1 MKRPK
6 HSSPLSFVVIILFAT
21 TAFAQPK
28 PGYDPSST
36 HIFPAG
42 AKRGTQV
49 KVLVGAE
56 CIPPKTRFTLF
67 GKGVKAPGL
76 LTKRVVAKSEPS
88 PRRKPTII
96 PITIPREW
104 ASNITIDKNAPPG
117 VVYWRLS
124 CAQGGTELRPFVIG
138 ELPEF
143 IENESNSTPT
153 SAESVNLPVTV
164 NGRIFGERDNDYF
177 KFTAEAGDTIVCEML
192 AHRLKSRLDPIVQ
205 ILDIDGRPVA
215 VERIYVKNDPVLAF
229 KAESSGEY
237 LLRIANV
244 SFHGD
249 PAHVYRVNLTRQPFV
264 RSVFPTT
271 GTTGTDRE
279 ITFRLMTGGSKPRLV
294 KQKIRFPKQP
304 GLFRFTPKINGRS
317 SANSVTLR
325 AVNHLVIS
333 ETGTGNQRSS
343 ATRVTLPT
351 TIDGRFATKSNA
363 DWFAFD
369 AKAELTYTLDCSI
382 PETGSRALP
391 TLTVFDAKGTQLQ
404 RVTVVESDDR
414 RCRLDWRAPKTGRFL
429 VRVRDQRYGASGGPE
444 FVYRLTMKRAAPDFD
459 LEVSSEVMNLTQG
472 KKFIIPVYVR
482 RYGGFEEPITLKFE
496 GLPKGVTA
504 KTQLLEGTRKRY
516 DITVTASKSAPS
528 QDARIRIV
536 GLARAGLTKLV
547 HAAKPRTL
555 DATVPASLAGTIQLT
570 VKHKPVFR
578 LYCPEAYQYAYRG
591 SVFMYPMTVERLNG
605 FQGEVIIHEGDRQN
619 RDMDGVEIG
628 TLKVPPMKSD
638 VQVPIYMPESM
649 HINVQSQTQLY
660 SQAYATFKDEHGKQ
674 QSVLV
679 LSEKRNMLRTLPP
692 VAKLN
697 AAKTVIKV
705 EPGTTV
711 KIPLQLERT
720 TNFPG
725 PMTIRLRKAN
735 GIDGRPITFKEGES
749 KATTVVQVA
758 KGSRL
763 PQTITLRGTGRLK
776 DGTRI
781 ISETRVRIVQRK

>member
-1 MKRPK
+1 M
-6 HSSPLSFVVIILFAT
+6 LCAT

-42 AKRGTQV
+42 AKRGTTV

-56 CIPPKTRFTLF
+56 CIPPKTRLTLF
-67 GKGVKAPGL
+67 GKGVKAPQI

-96 PITIPREW
+96 SITIPREW
-104 ASNITIDKNAPPG
+104 ASQIAVARNAPLG
-117 VVYWRLS
+117 HVHWRLS

-143 IENESNSTPT
+143 IESESNSTPAL
-153 SAESVNLPVTV
+153 AETVSLPVTV

-177 KFTAEAGDTIVCEML
+177 KFTAEAGDVIVCEML

-205 ILDIDGRPVA
+205 ILDADGRLVPV
-215 VERIYVKNDPVLAF
+215 EKIYVKNDPVLAF

-249 PAHVYRVNLTRQPFV
+249 PAHVYRINITRRPFI

-271 GTTGTDRE
+271 GTSGRERE
-279 ITFRLMTGGSKPRLV
+279 ITFRVMTGGGKPRLV
-294 KQKIRFPKQP
+294 SQKVRFPKQP
-304 GLFRFTPKINGRS
+304 GLFRITPKIDGRPA
-317 SANSVTLR
+317 ANSVTLR
-325 AVNHLVIS
+325 GVNHFVIS
-333 ETGTGNQRSS
+333 ETGSGNQRSS
-343 ATRVTLPT
+343 ATRVSLPT
-351 TIDGRFATKSNA
+351 TIDGRFVSKSNA
-363 DWFAFD
+363 DWFAFEAKGD
-369 AKAELTYTLDCSI
+369 ATYTLDCAI

-391 TLTVFDAKGTQLQ
+391 TLTVFDAKGAQLR
-404 RVTVVESDDR
+404 RVAAVESDDR
-414 RCRLDWRAPKTGRFL
+414 RCWLDWRAPKSGRYF
-429 VRVRDQRYGASGGPE
+429 VRVRDQQYGAAGGPE
-444 FVYRLTMKRAAPDFD
+444 FVYRLTLKRAAPDFD
-459 LEVSSEVMNLTQG
+459 LEVASEVMNLTQG

-536 GLARAGLTKLV
+536 GLARAGLTKLE
-547 HAAKPRTL
+547 HAARPRT
-555 DATVPASLAGTIQLT
+555 VSASIPNRLAGTIQLT
-570 VKHKPVFR
+570 VKHRPVFR

-628 TLKVPPMKSD
+628 TLKVPPMKSE

-660 SQAYATFKDEHGKQ
+660 SQAYATFKDEHGKE

-692 VAKLN
+692 VVKLN
-697 AAKTVIKV
+697 AVKTVVKV
-705 EPGTTV
+705 EPGATIQ
-711 KIPLQLERT
+711 IPLQLERT

-725 PMTIRLRKAN
+725 PMKVKLHDSEGVDAKPIAFK
-735 GIDGRPITFKEGES
+735 DGQS
-749 KATTVVQVA
+749 KADITLHVA

-763 PQTITLRGTGRLK
+763 PRTVTFRGTGRLK

-781 ISETRVRIVQRK
+781 ISETRVRVVQSE